1 VAYTETVEFTWD
13 EGKNAANLA
22 KHGVSFEE
30 ARALFLS
37 GVNYLE
43 LFDEAHSVDEERFIA
58 IGPISRSAVGSCL
71 SSGQSRTRTP
81 YGSSVPV
88 GPPSERAYYHVF
100 VERSR

>member
-1 VAYTETVEFTWD
+1 MAYTETVEFTWD

-58 IGPISRSAVGSCL
+58 IGPISRGVVPVVWTEHDG
-71 SSGQSRTRTP
+71 TP

>member
-1 VAYTETVEFTWD
+1 MAYTENVEFTWD

-43 LFDEAHSVDEERFIA
+43 LFDEVHSVDEERFIA
-58 IGPISRSAVGSCL
+58 IGPISRGVVLVVWTEQDEDTIRIISA
-71 SSGQSRTRTP
+71 RRATKR
-81 YGSSVPV
+81 
-88 GPPSERAYYHVF
+88 ERAYYHAF